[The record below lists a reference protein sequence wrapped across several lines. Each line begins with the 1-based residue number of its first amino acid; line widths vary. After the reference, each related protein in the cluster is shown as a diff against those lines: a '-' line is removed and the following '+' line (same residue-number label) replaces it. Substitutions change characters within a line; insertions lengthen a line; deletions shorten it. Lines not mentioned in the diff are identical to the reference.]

1 MNFEK
6 NLPFPFLKRV
16 FFPKALPYLFS
27 SWERCLQIQ
36 KGKIY
41 VPEVLILLVAVPITA
56 NRIHCLTIFKTA

>member
-1 MNFEK
+1 MNFGK
-6 NLPFPFLKRV
+6 NLPFSYLERV

-41 VPEVLILLVAVPITA
+41 VQEVLILLVAVPITD
-56 NRIHCLTIFKTA
+56 NRIHCQTIFKTA